1 MSIWSHSPSVT
12 GFFFSTC
19 FWDSSLWL
27 PISVVH
33 SLYRWIILHLINI
46 SQFIPSLI
54 DENLNWFQILAI
66 RNKAT
71 ITLLYKSLYLIWNWQ
86 IKWQL
91 PCLLYGSSLGILS
104 NPLTLFIW
112 RGECSKDTKESNKE
126 MTELRQYPEKRLVC
140 RDAHV
145 NMITQSFCNWLLF
158 LNMFLRFILVVTY
171 ISNSFLILLNNIAF
185 NKYITVYSLSYWWK
199 FELVPDFSY

>member
-1 MSIWSHSPSVT
+1 MAVVWAYFQILLHCSFGEVSVPRTLKRATRKWQNSGSIQRRDLSVGMLTSIWSHSPSVT

-71 ITLLYKSLYLIWNWQ
+71 ITLLYKSLYEHMFSFRMKIYLGVE
-86 IKWQL
+86 
-91 PCLLYGSSLGILS
+91 LLGGELC
-104 NPLTLFIW
+104 LTL
-112 RGECSKDTKESNKE
+112 
-126 MTELRQYPEKRLVC
+126 
-140 RDAHV
+140 
-145 NMITQSFCNWLLF
+145 
-158 LNMFLRFILVVTY
+158 
-171 ISNSFLILLNNIAF
+171 
-185 NKYITVYSLSYWWK
+185 
-199 FELVPDFSY
+199 

>member
-27 PISVVH
+27 PVSAIH
-33 SLYRWIILHLINI
+33 SLYCWIILHLINI

-126 MTELRQYPEKRLVC
+126 MCHFY
-140 RDAHV
+140 
-145 NMITQSFCNWLLF
+145 
-158 LNMFLRFILVVTY
+158 
-171 ISNSFLILLNNIAF
+171 
-185 NKYITVYSLSYWWK
+185 
-199 FELVPDFSY
+199 FSYLGYLKMKIRLCSYIV